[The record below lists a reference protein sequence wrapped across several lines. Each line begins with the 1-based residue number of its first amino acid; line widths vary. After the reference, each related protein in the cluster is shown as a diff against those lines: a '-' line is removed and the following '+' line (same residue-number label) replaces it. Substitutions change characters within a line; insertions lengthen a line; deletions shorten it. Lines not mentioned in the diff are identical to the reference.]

1 MDIEDAT
8 DCYYDHLKVRPLELW
23 DYILTDQLI
32 KESLIISPAF
42 QSFCLFLQIF
52 DGPSVYY
59 YSIGTFCGLRI
70 PPPVR
75 SSGSTV
81 TLQFQSDSV
90 VGGKGFLIEWTAMQD
105 SGPPPTIPP
114 GLTKQLIYS

>member
-1 MDIEDAT
+1 MI
-8 DCYYDHLKVRPLELW
+8 V
-23 DYILTDQLI
+23 
-32 KESLIISPAF
+32 
-42 QSFCLFLQIF
+42 FLQIF

-59 YSIGTFCGLRI
+59 YPIGTFCGLRL

-90 VGGKGFLIEWTAMQD
+90 VGGKGFLIEWTAIQD
-105 SGPPPTIPP
+105 SGPLPTIPP
-114 GLTKQLIYS
+114 GSTKQSIYSFHIPHMGFICKLILAKILGACNCS